1 MFIGVAAA
9 DIMIKLLFSVLP
21 DKTVFIQVGIRKH
34 IDILCLGCWNPLRTV
49 KLFIVSF
56 V

>member
-9 DIMIKLLFSVLP
+9 NIMVKLLLSVFP
-21 DKTVFIQVGIRKH
+21 DKTVFIQVRIRKH
-34 IDILCLGCWNPLRTV
+34 VDILRLGCRNSLCTV

>member
-9 DIMIKLLFSVLP
+9 DIMVKLLLSIFP
-21 DKTVFIQVGIRKH
+21 DKTVFIQVRIRKH
-34 IDILCLGCWNPLRTV
+34 VDILRLGCRNSLRAV